1 MQITEAMESC
11 EDENYKAVASLF
23 RSAGFNNV
31 KTIALGDLNSF
42 TAKKNGQVATVSI
55 DGNDDFDEGDI
66 FQRNANVII
75 AYHFTR

>member
-1 MQITEAMESC
+1 MESC